1 MIPFRSSLATLVIVV
16 VALSSLVALPPQKI
30 HDMLRFR
37 WKSDDLI
44 QNVLQK
50 RRPPVSIERLFYYF
64 QMTGSAHVG
73 FIDIASLKFSCL
85 LVWNFFTLYNLK
97 WLHAT
102 ILLNLLTLTKML
114 ESSFSWLRISQ
125 LSWSSNCFSQLK
137 INIAAEFSLSV
148 AYLGNHY
155 NIRPYNV
162 KGNLCNKY
170 QFWLGKKK

>member
-1 MIPFRSSLATLVIVV
+1 
-16 VALSSLVALPPQKI
+16 
-30 HDMLRFR
+30 
-37 WKSDDLI
+37 
-44 QNVLQK
+44 
-50 RRPPVSIERLFYYF
+50 
-64 QMTGSAHVG
+64 MTGSAHVG
-73 FIDIASLKFSCL
+73 FIDIASFKFSCL

-148 AYLGNHY
+148 AYLANHY

-170 QFWLGKKK
+170 QFWLGKKNSVKPTRLVSAGLKIFRRFLFSLVLSCGYKLK